1 MPNKPE
7 NTKYA
12 LYLCAFVFYH
22 AGTDIYCKKT
32 KIKAKRPKTSTR
44 LERSQ
49 KPMPKVEE
57 VSEIQSRAKKSKPDQ
72 DKNPQKPKKPKSDLT
87 IVKLL
92 QKSQGLNLQNPT
104 TLQGNKSAK
113 FQNLFHL

>member
-22 AGTDIYCKKT
+22 AGKDIKCKKT
-32 KIKAKRPKTSTR
+32 KSRPKRPKTSTR

-49 KPMPKVEE
+49 KPMPKVKE
-57 VSEIQSRAKKSKPDQ
+57 VSEIQSRAQFIKAGSKEKPR
-72 DKNPQKPKKPKSDLT
+72 KTQKPNKKPKV
-87 IVKLL
+87 I
-92 QKSQGLNLQNPT
+92 LN
-104 TLQGNKSAK
+104 
-113 FQNLFHL
+113 HC